1 MQGPYSRLLVEDV
14 TLTVCENGLAAIQ
27 HTDELKL
34 LVQVLAH
41 TTAHGVTE
49 TQLQAAVQHC
59 MAAHDADGDGC
70 LAPSEFQDLVLA
82 ASQPAAAV
90 AAH

>member
-1 MQGPYSRLLVEDV
+1 MACQHEIQVEDKS
-14 TLTVCENGLAAIQ
+14 
-27 HTDELKL
+27 KL
-34 LVQVLAH
+34 PLQVLAH